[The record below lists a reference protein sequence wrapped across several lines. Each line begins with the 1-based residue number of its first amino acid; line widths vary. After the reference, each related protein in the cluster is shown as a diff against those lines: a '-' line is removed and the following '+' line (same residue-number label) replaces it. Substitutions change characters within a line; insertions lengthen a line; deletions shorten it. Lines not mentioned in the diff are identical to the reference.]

1 MCAGTDHVA
10 RQHDIAATKAGSD
23 KPRFGAPPEGAGKS
37 RSAEKG
43 GRGAGGGKGK
53 DDQKGK
59 GRGGDGKKGGR
70 DPGGPGERIAITAA
84 VPLLPIAQ
92 GNGVR
97 VQIVAEFAA
106 SLGTI
111 TLIPDAVPEKGL
123 TSRKRKRRRSQP
135 PNPRRRVREVAE
147 AARTKTIMLW
157 GKRIP
162 TLITF

>member
-1 MCAGTDHVA
+1 MTSLLPKPPPIIPNSKHRRRARGKASAPRRAAEVREEVRARMIRKVRVEEEMARKAAGTLEA
-10 RQHDIAATKAGSD
+10 LASGL
-23 KPRFGAPPEGAGKS
+23 
-37 RSAEKG
+37 
-43 GRGAGGGKGK
+43 
-53 DDQKGK
+53 
-59 GRGGDGKKGGR
+59 
-70 DPGGPGERIAITAA
+70 AITAA

-97 VQIVAEFAA
+97 LQIAAGFAA

-111 TLIPDAVPEKGL
+111 TLIPNSVPEKGL

-147 AARTKTIMLW
+147 AARTKTITLW